1 MPNKTSLTTLSCL
14 RGFLLRNFS
23 CVSLQPRGLQPS
35 RFLCPWDSLGKN
47 TGGVTWDHLQEIFS
61 TQGWNCVSCSSCI
74 AGRFFTTEPPGKLL
88 HTGWERYKNSQ
99 KERRELR
106 WSLGQTQCSRGQAGA
121 WNPFALFLTRQKW
134 CLPAQPEPSVVL
146 MGIQQTVALQIKVPL
161 LADSDLGH
169 SPTTSTPHPHCPR
182 Q

>member
-1 MPNKTSLTTLSCL
+1 MLSC
-14 RGFLLRNFS
+14 
-23 CVSLQPRGLQPS
+23 VGLFATPWTIAA
-35 RFLCPWDSLGKN
+35 RLLCPWDYPGKN
-47 TGGVTWDHLQEIFS
+47 IGVGSHSLLQGIFP
-61 TQGWNCVSCSSCI
+61 TQGSNPRPHGSCI

>member
-1 MPNKTSLTTLSCL
+1 MDYSRQAPLSMGFSRQEYWSGLLCLPPRDLPGPWMEPTSL
-14 RGFLLRNFS
+14 
-23 CVSLQPRGLQPS
+23 V
-35 RFLCPWDSLGKN
+35 
-47 TGGVTWDHLQEIFS
+47 FS
-61 TQGWNCVSCSSCI
+61 TL
-74 AGRFFTTEPPGKLL
+74 AGGFFTTEPPGKLL

>member
-1 MPNKTSLTTLSCL
+1 MLSC
-14 RGFLLRNFS
+14 
-23 CVSLQPRGLQPS
+23 VGLFATPWTIAA
-35 RFLCPWDSLGKN
+35 RLLCPWDYPGKN
-47 TGGVTWDHLQEIFS
+47 IGVGSHSLLQGIFP
-61 TQGWNCVSCSSCI
+61 TQGSNPRPHSSCI